1 MNIMV
6 FIDGQGDA
14 AVLGA
19 DPRYAGETDT
29 QAKGSIPLEQ
39 GDSVQLLCDYY
50 AYDGAFE
57 GSYELGDA
65 FTVADDVT
73 LEYLRLENEGDLSVS
88 YRLTDVYGNT
98 YWTPAYIY

>member
-19 DPRYAGETDT
+19 DPLYAGETDT

-39 GDSVQLLCDYY
+39 GDSIQLLCDYY

-57 GSYELGDA
+57 GSYTLGDP
-65 FTVADDVT
+65 FTMGKSLTV
-73 LEYLRLENEGDLSVS
+73 EYLELDNDGSLSVS
-88 YRLTDVYGNT
+88 YRLTDIYGSV
-98 YWTPAYIY
+98 YWTPAVVY